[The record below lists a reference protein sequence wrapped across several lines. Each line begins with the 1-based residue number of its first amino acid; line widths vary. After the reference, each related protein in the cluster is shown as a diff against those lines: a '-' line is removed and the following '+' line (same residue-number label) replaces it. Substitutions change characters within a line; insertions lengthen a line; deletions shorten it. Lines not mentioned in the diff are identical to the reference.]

1 MKFNTL
7 FQDFCN
13 EHKYIG
19 KIDFDKTTKEYS
31 IIISKDT
38 ENAGAFLSREELA
51 DMTNEQIESLL
62 NFLHKGFVLKF
73 NK

>member
-1 MKFNTL
+1 MKFDKL

-19 KIDFDKTTKEYS
+19 KIDFNKSTKEYS
-31 IIISKDT
+31 IIINKDT
-38 ENAGAFLSREELA
+38 ENAGAFLSKEELA
-51 DMTNEQIESLL
+51 NMSNEQIEKLL
-62 NFLHKGFVLKF
+62 SFLHEGFVLKF